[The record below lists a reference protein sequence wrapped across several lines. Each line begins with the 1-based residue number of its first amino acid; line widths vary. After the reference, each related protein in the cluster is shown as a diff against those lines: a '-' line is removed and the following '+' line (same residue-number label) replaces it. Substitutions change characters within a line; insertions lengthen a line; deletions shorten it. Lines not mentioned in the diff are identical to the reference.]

1 MTAYFLLSL
10 SILSAA
16 ANNLLL
22 HKFGNRG
29 LDGLSGA
36 LLFNAA
42 VSGVW
47 IALLGAAAALTGG
60 LAFDAA
66 SVQWGMLYGGVT
78 AAFLLFKM
86 QAMASGPV
94 SLTSVIGCASLLIST
109 GFGVFV
115 LGEAASAAQAA
126 GVALLMIALFL
137 IISPKSD
144 QATRTWKLWCA
155 GFFVCSAAVG
165 IIFKLHQRSDSAAKI
180 SEMMLAAAL
189 TSAVVFIAAAFAAS
203 GRRRLPALP
212 AGAWPYILGSGLFG
226 CVYNRLNIFL
236 AGRLP
241 SVVFYPTFNGAV
253 ILLSTLCGLLLFR
266 ERLRARQTIGMIAGI
281 AALLLA
287 SGAFDS
293 FFA

>member
-1 MTAYFLLSL
+1 MWLAILLVWFC
-10 SILSAA
+10 AA
-16 ANNLLL
+16 PGQ
-22 HKFGNRG
+22 F
-29 LDGLSGA
+29 SGA
-36 LLFNAA
+36 
-42 VSGVW
+42 V
-47 IALLGAAAALTGG
+47 
-60 LAFDAA
+60 LAFGA
-66 SVQWGMLYGGVT
+66 VYG
-78 AAFLLFKM
+78 AILCLFLHFKM

-94 SLTSVIGCASLLIST
+94 SLTSFIGCASLLIST

-115 LGEAASAAQAA
+115 LGESASGMQAA

-137 IISPKSD
+137 IVSPKSD

-165 IIFKLHQRSDSAAKI
+165 IIFKLHQRSASAAKI

-189 TSAVVFIAAAFAAS
+189 TSAVIFVAVAFAVS
-203 GRRRLPALP
+203 GKRRPSALP

-236 AGRLP
+236 AGQLP

-253 ILLSTLCGLLLFR
+253 ILLSTLCGLFFFR
-266 ERLRARQTIGMIAGI
+266 ERLKARQAIGMLAGI

-287 SGAFDS
+287 SGAVDS

>member
-1 MTAYFLLSL
+1 M
-10 SILSAA
+10 
-16 ANNLLL
+16 
-22 HKFGNRG
+22 
-29 LDGLSGA
+29 
-36 LLFNAA
+36 
-42 VSGVW
+42 
-47 IALLGAAAALTGG
+47 
-60 LAFDAA
+60 
-66 SVQWGMLYGGVT
+66 
-78 AAFLLFKM
+78 
-86 QAMASGPV
+86 
-94 SLTSVIGCASLLIST
+94 
-109 GFGVFV
+109 
-115 LGEAASAAQAA
+115 
-126 GVALLMIALFL
+126 
-137 IISPKSD
+137 
-144 QATRTWKLWCA
+144 
-155 GFFVCSAAVG
+155 CSAAVG

>member
-1 MTAYFLLSL
+1 M
-10 SILSAA
+10 
-16 ANNLLL
+16 
-22 HKFGNRG
+22 
-29 LDGLSGA
+29 
-36 LLFNAA
+36 
-42 VSGVW
+42 
-47 IALLGAAAALTGG
+47 
-60 LAFDAA
+60 
-66 SVQWGMLYGGVT
+66 
-78 AAFLLFKM
+78 
-86 QAMASGPV
+86 
-94 SLTSVIGCASLLIST
+94 
-109 GFGVFV
+109 GF
-115 LGEAASAAQAA
+115 
-126 GVALLMIALFL
+126 
-137 IISPKSD
+137 
-144 QATRTWKLWCA
+144 
-155 GFFVCSAAVG
+155 
-165 IIFKLHQRSDSAAKI
+165 
-180 SEMMLAAAL
+180 
-189 TSAVVFIAAAFAAS
+189 AAAFAAS